1 LVGLQEHDIDI
12 RGKVRC
18 SMLASRLLTNGIPKT
33 QHGLAHVAKRYLDL
47 DISKEQQ
54 ASNWGAD
61 VLSQAQLE
69 YAAKDI
75 EVLLELDQILDQR
88 ITSESTYG
96 SIHIRVSC
104 LTSYGSNVEN
114 WTSLESFCT

>member
-1 LVGLQEHDIDI
+1 
-12 RGKVRC
+12 
-18 SMLASRLLTNGIPKT
+18 MLASRLLTNGIPKT

-75 EVLLELDQILDQR
+75 EVLLELDQILDQK
-88 ITSESTYG
+88 ITKRSTYG
-96 SIHIRVSC
+96 SLHIRVFSF
-104 LTSYGSNVEN
+104 TSYGSDVEN
-114 WTSLESFCT
+114 WPSLESFCS